1 VEIHTTTCPGCG
13 LSLYSPTNGLATD
26 YNASIACVELLHKLS
41 YYTLELRDPEFIHQ
55 LIVDT
60 YMAQHFGQKV
70 KPMGITFALVGL
82 YLVNEKGYTGK
93 MVQDVHVRLANA
105 NLSKSWPYFP
115 QPTKKSSITVKTVL
129 ESPDKKKAIK
139 DWSES
144 VWDIWKDQKGS
155 IAELLGN
162 FHRVI

>member
-1 VEIHTTTCPGCG
+1 MEIHTTTCPGCG
-13 LSLYSPTNGLATD
+13 LSLYSPTEGVSSD

-70 KPMGITFALVGL
+70 KPIGITFALVGL

-93 MVQDVHVRLANA
+93 MVQDVHVQLARVNA
-105 NLSKSWPYFP
+105 SKNWPYFP
-115 QPTKKSSITVKTVL
+115 EPTKKASLTVKSIL
-129 ESPDKKKAIK
+129 ESTDKNKAIR

-144 VWDIWKDQKGS
+144 VWEIWKDQKAQ
-155 IAELLGN
+155 IAEILRQQL
-162 FHRVI
+162 HVT